1 MASVL
6 ITAKAKRDLLQIW
19 TLLAERS
26 EIEMADQVLREIEST
41 CELLSRNPNIGRIRQ
56 EFSIPLR
63 SFSVKHRNYL
73 IFYNP
78 IVTGIQVY
86 RVLDG
91 RMDLSRIL

>member
-26 EIEMADQVLREIEST
+26 EIAVADQVLREIERT
-41 CELLSRNPNIGRIRQ
+41 CEVLARNLKIGRVRQ

-63 SFSVKHRNYL
+63 SFSVKNRNYV

-78 IVTGIQVY
+78 IATGIQVY

-91 RMDLSRIL
+91 RVDLNRIL